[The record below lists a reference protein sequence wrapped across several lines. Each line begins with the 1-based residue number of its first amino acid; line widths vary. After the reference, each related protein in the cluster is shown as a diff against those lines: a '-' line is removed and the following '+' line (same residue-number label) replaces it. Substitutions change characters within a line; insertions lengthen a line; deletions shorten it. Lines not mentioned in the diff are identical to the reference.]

1 MRDDT
6 TMCADYACT
15 KRNKCDRFTR
25 KPSTRQAYAVFG
37 ERQRGPKCDYFIPNK
52 VEDKKK

>member
-1 MRDDT
+1 MPDT
-6 TMCADYACT
+6 TMCADFACP
-15 KRNKCDRFTR
+15 KRDKCDRFTR
-25 KPSTRQAYAVFG
+25 KPNNRQAYAVFG